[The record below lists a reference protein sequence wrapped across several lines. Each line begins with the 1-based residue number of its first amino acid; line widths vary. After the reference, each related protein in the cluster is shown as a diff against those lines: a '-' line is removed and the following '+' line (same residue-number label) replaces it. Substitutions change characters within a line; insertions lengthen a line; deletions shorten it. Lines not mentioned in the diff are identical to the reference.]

1 MKQKQ
6 IYTPKYWM
14 FHSLL
19 SEDVYIETA
28 SKSLEES
35 KKKASILYKKEYDHY
50 ENHDHTCFDFCLF
63 EIKNI
68 VVNKT

>member
-1 MKQKQ
+1 MKKQQ

-14 FHSLL
+14 FHNLL
-19 SEDVYIETA
+19 SEDVYIDTA

-35 KKKASILYKKEYDHY
+35 KNKASSLYKEEYDHY
-50 ENHDHTCFDFCLF
+50 ENDDHTCFEFCLF

-68 VVNKT
+68 VVNK